1 MRVKADNNDSDEILT
16 STNNDKR
23 GGSTNKWF
31 GSICDYGSEVW
42 IGNDVHRIVQI
53 ENDIVVSS
61 HSVSSDEHTLVERVE
76 GIADVINSRYRE
88 IYSTHLVL
96 VTENNK
102 NGSRLSCRNN
112 PIPSV
117 ISTWDN
123 PFFPLPNGT

>member
-16 STNNDKR
+16 STNSDKR

-42 IGNDVHRIVQI
+42 IGNDVHRTVQI

-61 HSVSSDEHTLVERVE
+61 HSVSSDEHTLVERID
-76 GIADVINSRYRE
+76 GIADVITSRYRE

-96 VTENNK
+96 VTATNT
-102 NGSRLSCRNN
+102 NGSRLSFRNN
-112 PIPSV
+112 ATPSV
-117 ISTWDN
+117 IST
-123 PFFPLPNGT
+123 